1 MNFEAAT
8 HRQPVRECREIA
20 KTLHCNIY
28 RENQQSSISSA
39 SHLTPI
45 RLTFCTHRLP
55 SHSVSSCWNEEK
67 NSKIVIGACL
77 LSMFGG
83 ETKKN

>member
-39 SHLTPI
+39 SHLIPHPFNFLYSSI
-45 RLTFCTHRLP
+45 TFPFRFIML
-55 SHSVSSCWNEEK
+55 ERGEK
-67 NSKIVIGACL
+67 Q
-77 LSMFGG
+77 
-83 ETKKN
+83 